1 MITGVKMSLVPEV
14 EHVSHI
20 AVTSIKRVLLC
31 IFVRVPVCFIA
42 HGCDNDQYNALLTVS
57 FHHLLLKEPLQL

>member
-14 EHVSHI
+14 EHVSHT

-42 HGCDNDQYNALLTVS
+42 HGCDNDQCNALLTVS